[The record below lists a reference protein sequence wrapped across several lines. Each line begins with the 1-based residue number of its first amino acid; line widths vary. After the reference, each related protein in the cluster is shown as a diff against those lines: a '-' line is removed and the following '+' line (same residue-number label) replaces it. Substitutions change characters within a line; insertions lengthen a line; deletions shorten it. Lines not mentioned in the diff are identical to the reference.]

1 MTQRERKIFNAG
13 IEILT
18 RLADDNAEMIMQI
31 MDAGQREDFDA
42 VISMLTDCAN
52 IINQL
57 RGQLTRI
64 NALYVGR

>member
-1 MTQRERKIFNAG
+1 MTQREQKIFNAG